1 MIGKKLKERR
11 LELGLTQEELAY
23 MVGYTSKSTINKI
36 EKDYHDVN
44 QSTLIKLS
52 NALKVSPTYFIEEC
66 HTEPHPS
73 EVIMTYAKKI
83 AELPAEKQENVMQYI
98 DFLLS
103 KE

>member
-52 NALKVSPTYFIEEC
+52 KALQVSPTYFIEC
-66 HTEPHPS
+66 DSPS
-73 EVIMTYAKKI
+73 PQHSDVILEYAKKLS
-83 AELPAEKQENVMQYI
+83 ELKPEQQENVLSYI
-98 DFLLS
+98 DFLNR
-103 KE
+103 E

>member
-11 LELGLTQEELAY
+11 LELGLTQEELAH

-44 QSTLIKLS
+44 QTTLIKLS
-52 NALKVSPTYFIEEC
+52 NALKVSPTYFIDGVE
-66 HTEPHPS
+66 HEPVPS
-73 EVIMTYAKKI
+73 NAVSIFSEKFSKLTP
-83 AELPAEKQENVMQYI
+83 ELQDNVMQYI